1 MNEFLIQEEPNK
13 EEPNPVKPVKQV
25 FVLATVG
32 TCLSL
37 GVLGAFFFD
46 GQSWGINIALFSLL
60 LIGSLLLLRTLRE
73 QPFARTEYALVATGF
88 FFAATFAWRD
98 SLVLNSLSALGILLT
113 MNLAF
118 TLGTRKELQPL
129 NVSDVFQDFFASS
142 IYGFTSYY
150 DLLTEDVRWNQVR
163 QRWGQF
169 GGAALRGLLITIPL
183 LIGFGILLTT
193 SDVRF
198 EAMISDALDWGWDTE
213 QVIRYLIT
221 FIICGWIVAA
231 ILRGSV
237 LNKGLV
243 AQTPPHLPR
252 WQLSSIEIVMVLGA
266 LNILFLSFI
275 IVQFSY
281 FFGGDALVQSSQG
294 PTYARYAQQ
303 GFFQLVAVAF
313 LVMALLLFIHW
324 MYKPS
329 SRLETKLFPVLAAIM
344 VVITMVIEATAA
356 HRMYLYIRVYGLTEL
371 RLYTS
376 VFMLWLVV
384 VFLWFSVTVLREQ
397 RDRFVFGAIS
407 TALFLI
413 GLLHVINPDAR
424 IADVNLARLQVG
436 ERFEAEYVTSLSAD
450 VVPTLLTTL
459 HNLPADQ
466 GCTLWKRLQSHPV
479 LNFGED
485 NWRAWHWSRYHASEL
500 LSFASKPQC

>member
-1 MNEFLIQEEPNK
+1 MNEFLNQEELNQ
-13 EEPNPVKPVKQV
+13 EELNSIKSVQV

-32 TCLSL
+32 ACLSL
-37 GVLGAFFFD
+37 GILGTFLFD
-46 GQSWGINIALFSLL
+46 GQSWGVNIALFSLL
-60 LIGSLLLLRTLRE
+60 LIGCLFFLRILKG
-73 QPFARTEYALVATGF
+73 QPFTRTEYLLIATGF
-88 FFAATFAWRD
+88 FFAITFAWRD
-98 SLVLNSLSALGILLT
+98 SLVLHGLSILGILLT

-118 TLGTRKELQPL
+118 TLGIRKKLQPL

-150 DLLTEDVRWNQVR
+150 ELLIEDVQWNQVQ

-169 GGAALRGLLITIPL
+169 GGAVLRGLIITIPL
-183 LIGFGILLTT
+183 LIVFGILLTT

-198 EAMISDALDWGWDTE
+198 EEMISDALDWGWDTE
-213 QVIRYLIT
+213 LVIQYLIT
-221 FIICGWIVAA
+221 FVICGWIVAA
-231 ILRGSV
+231 ILRGSI

-243 AQTPPHLPR
+243 AQTPPALPA
-252 WQLSSIEIVMVLGA
+252 WTLSSVEIVMILSA
-266 LNILFLSFI
+266 LNVLFLSFI
-275 IVQFSY
+275 LVQFTY

-344 VVITMVIEATAA
+344 VVMTMVIEATAA

-407 TALFLI
+407 TALFFI
-413 GLLHVINPDAR
+413 GALHIINPDAR
-424 IADVNLARLQVG
+424 IADVNLARSQVG
-436 ERFEAEYVTSLSAD
+436 ERFEAKYVTSLSAD

-459 HNLPADQ
+459 PSLPPDQ

-479 LNFGED
+479 LNLDED
-485 NWRAWHWSRYHASEL
+485 NWRAWHWSRYQASKL
-500 LSFASKPQC
+500 LSSASKPQC